1 MSDFLSVS
9 GRLKSR
15 DLNRLVRMS
24 RTGTVGPTT
33 LYYAGVTAPIIS
45 ASVALLAK
53 DLARSLGWSPFEQ
66 LLASANLA
74 AFAGIAWYIIF
85 MRWSYRH
92 RPGRGTERTLETE
105 VMAAVDCL
113 IVRRGLVE
121 TRIEWAGIRK
131 VDVSG
136 GNIAVY
142 VDGADTLIIPHE
154 WFGGDSAR
162 RAAFTDY
169 VTEKVAH

>member
-1 MSDFLSVS
+1 MARFQ
-9 GRLKSR
+9 RL
-15 DLNRLVRMS
+15 LYLVVKHTQREPVVHLHRS
-24 RTGTVGPTT
+24 LRNPGA
-33 LYYAGVTAPIIS
+33 YAGLPHGECDG
-45 ASVALLAK
+45 L
-53 DLARSLGWSPFEQ
+53 EQ

-142 VDGADTLIIPHE
+142 IDGADTLIIPHE

-169 VTEKVAH
+169 VTAKVAH